1 MTRDAATTRRP
12 DLPRLPD
19 LLLLPGLLC
28 DARLWQPVVD
38 LLQGHAGRVVV
49 ADLAGA
55 DSMAGLAAAA
65 LAQAPSATGRFAL
78 AGLSMGGYVA
88 LEILRQAPERVSGVA
103 LLDTSAR
110 PDTAE
115 ATTARRQ
122 AMTLAETDF
131 PAVIEALLP
140 RLILPA
146 RLSDASLTGVVR
158 DMARSL
164 GSTAYLRQ
172 QTAIIGRPDS
182 RPGLPAIACPAL
194 VLCGRL
200 DQVTPV
206 AVHEEMAAA
215 IPGAQLQVLEECA
228 HLSTL
233 EQPPRVAA
241 ALQAWLAGIPAA

>member
-1 MTRDAATTRRP
+1 MTRDAAPARR
-12 DLPRLPD
+12 PD

-38 LLQGHAGRVVV
+38 ALHGHVGKVVV
-49 ADLAGA
+49 ADLSGA
-55 DSMAGLAAAA
+55 DTVAALAAAA
-65 LAQAPSATGRFAL
+65 LARAPGGRFAL

-88 LEILRQAPERVSGVA
+88 LELLRQAPQRVSGLA

-115 ATTARRQ
+115 ATAARRA
-122 AMTLAETDF
+122 AMALAETDF
-131 PAVIEALLP
+131 AAVIEGLLP

-146 RLSDASLTGVVR
+146 RLNDAALTGLVR
-158 DMARSL
+158 DMARQV
-164 GSTAYLRQ
+164 GPAAFQRQ
-172 QTAIIGRPDS
+172 QNAIIGRPDS
-182 RPGLPAIACPAL
+182 RPHLPAIACPTL

-200 DQVTPV
+200 DQLTPV
-206 AVHEEMAAA
+206 PLHEEMAAA
-215 IPGAQLQVLEECA
+215 IPGAQLLVLEECA

-241 ALQAWLAGIPAA
+241 ALQAWLAGLPAGG